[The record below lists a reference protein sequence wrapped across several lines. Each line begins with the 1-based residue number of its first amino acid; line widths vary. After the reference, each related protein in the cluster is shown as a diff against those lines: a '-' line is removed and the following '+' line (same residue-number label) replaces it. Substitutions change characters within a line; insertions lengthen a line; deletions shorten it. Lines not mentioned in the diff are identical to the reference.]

1 MDEQVFRDHLAHR
14 HHLALQ
20 DGVTQGEVEQV
31 VLEDLASYLLALT
44 PDVDAIQFA
53 HLGLELLAS
62 PADQQVLVFQHATV
76 FERSQVVM
84 ASTTSVLHQL
94 LLELGLRAFLTMA
107 VLDVLTQYTAP
118 QLTAVQLYTFQ
129 IAHVARFLDGEAAEA
144 VLVSKH
150 DPISAN
156 REVRVEVH
164 YLAPAL

>member
-1 MDEQVFRDHLAHR
+1 MALA
-14 HHLALQ
+14 A
-20 DGVTQGEVEQV
+20 
-31 VLEDLASYLLALT
+31 
-44 PDVDAIQFA
+44 DVDAIQFT

-62 PADQQVLVFQHATV
+62 PADQEVLVFQHATV

-107 VLDVLTQYTAP
+107 VLDVLTQYTTP

-129 IAHVARFLDGEAAEA
+129 IAHVARFLDGDATGT
-144 VLVSKH
+144 VLISKH
-150 DPISAN
+150 GPVSVN
-156 REVRVEVH
+156 RLVREEVH